1 MKPAKKATKK
11 APKKCVKK
19 PAKKL
24 TADFGPPPDGS
35 QGSSGQ

>member
-24 TADFGPPPDGS
+24 TADFGPPPDGPG
-35 QGSSGQ
+35 GSSGQ